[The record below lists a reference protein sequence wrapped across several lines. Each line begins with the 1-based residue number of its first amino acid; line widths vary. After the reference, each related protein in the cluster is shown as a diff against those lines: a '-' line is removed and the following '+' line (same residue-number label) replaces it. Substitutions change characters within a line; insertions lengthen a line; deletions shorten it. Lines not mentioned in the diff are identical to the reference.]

1 MFNDRDLGI
10 LGAGALLAVLCLFLP
25 FSFVGKVVVGF
36 LVLVGFMALALLR
49 LGPDRVPPEVWLT
62 RRFRYSMQTRQ
73 YVNQQTATR
82 KTESV
87 QPSQKQKPE
96 RPVAEQRAPTIMT
109 NPTTPM
115 IAIEVMRLPPK
126 AIPAVPCKMKY
137 RPPSSATTISN
148 PAINTQASR
157 AMARICCM
165 MGSNIK
171 FFSLSLSTGSEKPGG
186 QWNGSTGDDHAK
198 ECLAAFDQRICK

>member
-87 QPSQKQKPE
+87 QESQKQKPE
-96 RPVAEQRAPTIMT
+96 RPAFEHEHPAPSFNTQNT
-109 NPTTPM
+109 QT
-115 IAIEVMRLPPK
+115 VMRPIDLAWEEVGVYPLLT
-126 AIPAVPCKMKY
+126 ALLGVVGMYFAVWL
-137 RPPSSATTISN
+137 AN
-148 PAINTQASR
+148 GGAVE
-157 AMARICCM
+157 
-165 MGSNIK
+165 
-171 FFSLSLSTGSEKPGG
+171 LSLWFK
-186 QWNGSTGDDHAK
+186 
-198 ECLAAFDQRICK
+198 